1 MRHMYRAILASLLA
15 LIATAGSAVAA
26 PTAPESCNAFLLK
39 SDNLPGVVHESCQAI
54 ETDLT
59 FNGQSFR
66 RVDMGITATIDG
78 MTADTGPR
86 NAYFTQSP
94 EFVFV
99 QTGNTS
105 PLKHGVGRVKAEEG
119 SAVIVIYPKDPGVW
133 NGRMFVT
140 AHGAGPNFKD
150 GSLKPWDK
158 NLNPAD
164 PLAGIDTYDGV
175 MLAKGYA
182 LAKTKRSTPK
192 DGGDAAVRLDDG
204 TVVMRNVTEQP
215 RLVLSF
221 GLVASNLLK
230 SRLGRVP
237 EHMYWYGHS
246 SGARPGRLTNY
257 QDGIN
262 RKKDGAPIVDGI
274 LADDSG
280 AGLFLPVLYKNGKD
294 VLFTTDADKA
304 RFVKQ
309 IDVSHLYY
317 VNTTDDTPPAWS
329 STDYLS
335 NKRHNAVLLKEKGLG
350 SKHRVYEVLGVSHSG
365 GEDNIARVR
374 RGDVETIDL
383 SQLMDGVVDLLDN
396 WVSKGIEPPASRS
409 DDAAVGDANGDGV
422 IESPAV
428 ALPEIACPLGIYFQY
443 PPSQKNAGVGV
454 TSFQPFDGQG
464 LEPLDG
470 RGVFVDMD
478 LNRYRDRRETLTEAW
493 RRLGLIGHQEAFSQA
508 KYVACVTSVA
518 DKLQAAKLLTP
529 AATQAYK
536 ARAAA
541 WSAKTN

>member
-1 MRHMYRAILASLLA
+1 MRLPFSRVLSIALCALVASAGL
-15 LIATAGSAVAA
+15 ATAAPAA
-26 PTAPESCNAFLLK
+26 ASCTDFLLK
-39 SDNLPGVVHESCQAI
+39 TDNLPGVVHESCQAI

-59 FNGQSFR
+59 FDGRAFH

-78 MTADTGPR
+78 MTASTGPR
-86 NAYFTQSP
+86 NSYFTQSP

-164 PLAGIDTYDGV
+164 PLAGIDTFDRV

-182 LAKTKRSTPK
+182 LAKTRRSTPK
-192 DGGDAAVRLDDG
+192 DGGDAAVTLDDG

-262 RKKDGAPIVDGI
+262 RKKDGTPIVDAI

-280 AGLFLPVLYKNGKD
+280 AGLFLPVLYKDGKD
-294 VLFTTDADKA
+294 VLFTTDADRV

-335 NKRHNAVLLKEKGLG
+335 NKRANARLLREKGLG
-350 SKHRVYEVLGVSHSG
+350 PKHRVYEVLGVSHSG

-374 RGDVETIDL
+374 RGDVEGIDL
-383 SQLMDGVVDLLDN
+383 SQLMDGVIDLLDN
-396 WVSKGIEPPASRS
+396 WVTKGVEPTPSMS
-409 DDAAVGDANGDGV
+409 DTAEIGDANGDGV
-422 IESPAV
+422 IENPAV

-454 TSFQPFDGQG
+454 TSFQTFDGQG

-470 RGVFVDMD
+470 RGVFVDMN

-493 RRLGLIGHQEAFSQA
+493 RRLGLIGRQEAFSQA
-508 KYVACVTSVA
+508 KYVACVSSVA
-518 DKLQAAKLLTP
+518 DTLQASRLLTP
-529 AATQAYK
+529 AAAKAYK
-536 ARAAA
+536 GRAAA
-541 WSAKTN
+541 WRAD